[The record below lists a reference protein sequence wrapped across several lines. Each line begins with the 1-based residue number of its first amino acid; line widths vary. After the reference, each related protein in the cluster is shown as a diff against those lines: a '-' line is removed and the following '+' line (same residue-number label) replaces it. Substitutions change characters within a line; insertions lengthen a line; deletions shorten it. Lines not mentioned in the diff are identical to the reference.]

1 MGVKRSRS
9 DSDCESPPKKR
20 RESTEGDLRFKGSRK
35 EHLEDLYHQGELLGE
50 GGFGAVYAG
59 TRKADGFP
67 VAIKYA
73 RKDDKELELPGLDEP
88 IPLEVALMMLVSHES
103 SCANVLKLLDWFSG
117 PEDYIMILERPD
129 PCQDLYEFCYSKGG
143 YLSEDV
149 ARHVLMQVLQAL
161 RHCQDS
167 GVFHRDLKTEN
178 LLIRTDTLE
187 VKLIDFGCGDKWK
200 DTPYVEYSGTEDF
213 APPELFLSG
222 EYLAGPTTVWSVGV
236 TLYELVCGY
245 LPFRNKRA
253 IISGCLIFPS
263 WVSPDCCS
271 LIRQCLR
278 RKVADRLTLEEI
290 QVHPWLQ
297 QTTNRSTEDAIA
309 IALHIVLSHL
319 DHRESYRMLF
329 IDLSS
334 TFNTIIPD
342 ILIPKLHNLGLP
354 PLTCSW
360 IKDFLTIA
368 IKKAQQHLH
377 FLRVLRKNNI
387 SEKLLV
393 TFYCSTI
400 ESILT

>member
-20 RESTEGDLRFKGSRK
+20 RESTEGDLRFKGPRK

-50 GGFGAVYAG
+50 GGYGAVYAG

-73 RKDDKELELPGLDEP
+73 RKDDEELELPGLDGP

-103 SCANVLKLLDWFSG
+103 SCANVLKLMDWFSG

-129 PCQDLYEFCYSKGG
+129 PCQDLYEFCHSKGG

-149 ARHVLMQVLQAL
+149 ARHVLVQVLQAL

-167 GVFHRDLKTEN
+167 GVFHRDLKAEN

-222 EYLAGPTTVWSVGV
+222 EYLAGPTTVWSVGL

-271 LIRQCLR
+271 LIRRCLR
-278 RKVADRLTLEEI
+278 RKAADRLTLEEI

-297 QTTNRSTEDAIA
+297 QT
-309 IALHIVLSHL
+309 
-319 DHRESYRMLF
+319 
-329 IDLSS
+329 
-334 TFNTIIPD
+334 
-342 ILIPKLHNLGLP
+342 
-354 PLTCSW
+354 
-360 IKDFLTIA
+360 
-368 IKKAQQHLH
+368 
-377 FLRVLRKNNI
+377 
-387 SEKLLV
+387 
-393 TFYCSTI
+393 
-400 ESILT
+400 

>member
-149 ARHVLMQVLQAL
+149 TRHVLMQVLQAL

-263 WVSPDCCS
+263 WVSPGE
-271 LIRQCLR
+271 Q
-278 RKVADRLTLEEI
+278 LTFC
-290 QVHPWLQ
+290 P
-297 QTTNRSTEDAIA
+297 TT
-309 IALHIVLSHL
+309 
-319 DHRESYRMLF
+319 
-329 IDLSS
+329 
-334 TFNTIIPD
+334 
-342 ILIPKLHNLGLP
+342 
-354 PLTCSW
+354 
-360 IKDFLTIA
+360 
-368 IKKAQQHLH
+368 
-377 FLRVLRKNNI
+377 RV
-387 SEKLLV
+387 S
-393 TFYCSTI
+393 
-400 ESILT
+400 